1 MNTFVQMMTM
11 TALLQPYVSKSV
23 VMVSKMMM
31 KNVMMVTPLI
41 LMVVAQ
47 NAHSKQV
54 IYVRVVLVHQQI
66 NELKITLCH
75 LQR

>member
-47 NAHSKQV
+47 NAHLKQV